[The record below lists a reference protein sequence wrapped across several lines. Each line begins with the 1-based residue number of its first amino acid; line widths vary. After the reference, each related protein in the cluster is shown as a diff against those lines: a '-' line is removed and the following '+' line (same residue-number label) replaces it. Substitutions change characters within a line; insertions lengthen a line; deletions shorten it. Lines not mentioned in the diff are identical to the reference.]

1 MSIASRPLVLL
12 GAGGH
17 ARVLAAL
24 ARAAGHPVLGVC
36 DPTLAADGISR
47 WADLDVL
54 GDDGALD
61 RLPPERV
68 ALVLGIG
75 QLATDNL
82 RERLYAAWRTR
93 GYNFP
98 ALVHPSAWIAPG
110 VVLGDGVQ
118 VMAGV
123 VIQPGCAIG
132 ENSIINT
139 RAGVD
144 HDCRIGRD
152 VHVAPNAT
160 LCGTVTVEDGAF
172 IGAGATVI
180 QGLRVGA
187 RAVVGAGVTLVQD
200 LTPKAVLIG
209 AANRLRGHAVK
220 KSDLG
225 ENANMRSEP

>member
-1 MSIASRPLVLL
+1 MSTDVRPLVLL

-24 ARAAGHPVLGVC
+24 ARAAGRPVLGVC
-36 DPTLAADGISR
+36 DPTLAADAGSR
-47 WADLDVL
+47 WQDLDVL

-61 RLPPERV
+61 RLPPDRV
-68 ALVLGIG
+68 ALALGVG
-75 QLATDNL
+75 QLATGTL
-82 RERLYAAWRTR
+82 RERLYAAWRAR
-93 GYNFP
+93 GYDFP
-98 ALVHPSAWIAPG
+98 AVVHPAAWVAPG

-118 VMAGV
+118 VMAGA

-132 ENSIINT
+132 ENSIVNT

-152 VHVAPNAT
+152 VHVAPGAT

-180 QGLRVGA
+180 QGLRIGA
-187 RAVVGAGVTLVQD
+187 RAVVGAGVTLVRD
-200 LTPKAVLIG
+200 LAPATTVVS
-209 AANRLRGHAVK
+209 AANRR
-220 KSDLG
+220 
-225 ENANMRSEP
+225 R

>member
-1 MSIASRPLVLL
+1 MSTAALPLVLL

-24 ARAAGHPVLGVC
+24 ALAAGHPVLGVC
-36 DPTLAADGISR
+36 DPTLAAEGISR

-54 GDDGALD
+54 GDDSALD
-61 RLPPERV
+61 GLPPDRV
-68 ALVLGIG
+68 ALMLGIG
-75 QLATDNL
+75 QLARGNL
-82 RERLYAAWRTR
+82 RERLYAVWRAR
-93 GYNFP
+93 GYDFP

-132 ENSIINT
+132 ENSIVNT

-152 VHVAPNAT
+152 VHVAPGAT
-160 LCGTVTVEDGAF
+160 LCGTVTIDDGAF

-180 QGLRVGA
+180 QGLCIGA

-200 LTPKAVLIG
+200 LAPMTSVLG
-209 AANRLRGHAVK
+209 ASNRLR
-220 KSDLG
+220 
-225 ENANMRSEP
+225 

>member
-1 MSIASRPLVLL
+1 MSIAASPLVLL

-24 ARAAGHPVLGVC
+24 ARAAGHTLLGVC
-36 DPTLAADGISR
+36 DPKLAAEGISR

-54 GDDGALD
+54 GDDSVLD
-61 RLPPERV
+61 WLPPDRV

-75 QLATDNL
+75 QLAKDNL
-82 RERLYAAWRTR
+82 RQRLYASWRAR
-93 GYNFP
+93 GYDFP

-110 VVLGDGVQ
+110 VVLDDGVQ

-132 ENSIINT
+132 ENSIVNT

-152 VHVAPNAT
+152 VHVAPGAT

-180 QGLRVGA
+180 QGLRIGA
-187 RAVVGAGVTLVQD
+187 RAVVGAGVTLVRD
-200 LTPKAVLIG
+200 LKPSTTIFG
-209 AANRLRGHAVK
+209 AANRLR
-220 KSDLG
+220 
-225 ENANMRSEP
+225 

>member
-1 MSIASRPLVLL
+1 MSTAARPLVLL

-24 ARAAGHPVLGVC
+24 VRAAGHPVLGVC
-36 DPTLAADGISR
+36 DPTLAAAGISR

-54 GDDGALD
+54 GDDSVLD
-61 RLPPERV
+61 GLPPDRV
-68 ALVLGIG
+68 ALMLGIG
-75 QLATDNL
+75 QLARGDL
-82 RERLYAAWRTR
+82 RERLYAAWRAR
-93 GYNFP
+93 GYDFP

-123 VIQPGCAIG
+123 VIQPGCTIG
-132 ENSIINT
+132 ENSIVNT

-152 VHVAPNAT
+152 VHVAPGAT

-180 QGLRVGA
+180 QGLCVGA
-187 RAVVGAGVTLVQD
+187 RAVVGAGVTLVHD
-200 LTPKAVLIG
+200 LAPTTTILG
-209 AANRLRGHAVK
+209 AANCLR
-220 KSDLG
+220 
-225 ENANMRSEP
+225 